1 MKDMME
7 IRYRINY
14 GGFIGAEELYSVDVD
29 EDATD
34 DEIEQAIEE
43 DFQNR
48 VMENCYWER
57 RD

>member
-1 MKDMME
+1 MEDMME

-14 GGFIGAEELYSVDVD
+14 GGFIGAEEIYSVYVD

-34 DEIEQAIEE
+34 DEIEQAIED

-57 RD
+57 ED